1 MSRFEE
7 LKRSLFVGTV
17 MYRKEIRK
25 KLLKIIVVLNGV
37 LFFIAIMN
45 NQPSM
50 ILFLLNMY
58 YLFNYMKSE
67 YPETT
72 LKSKD
77 RYDGMEK

>member
-1 MSRFEE
+1 MNKFEE

-77 RYDGMEK
+77 RFKDLDK

>member
-1 MSRFEE
+1 MNKLEE

-17 MYRKEIRK
+17 MYRREIRK

-50 ILFLLNMY
+50 VLFLLNMY

-67 YPETT
+67 YPESK
-72 LKSKD
+72 LKTKD
-77 RYDGMEK
+77 RFEGMEK

>member
-37 LFFIAIMN
+37 LFFIAVMN

-50 ILFLLNMY
+50 VLFILNMY
-58 YLFNYMKSE
+58 YLFNYMKNE
-67 YPETT
+67 YPEST

-77 RYDGMEK
+77 RYKDMDK